1 MVRVREDGANGRS
14 RFALRAY
21 PVAAASNGNTRP
33 VCEQA
38 EEWDAEWF
46 RDKIRLGHAIQTPEQ
61 LFDQLW
67 QRLRLDLETP

>member
-1 MVRVREDGANGRS
+1 M
-14 RFALRAY
+14 LRAY
-21 PVAAASNGNTRP
+21 PLASSGNGHTLP

-38 EEWDAEWF
+38 EELDPVQL